1 MKTHQQKW
9 KKGIQKNWIENFT
22 ELIELAN
29 RNRRCAETTPD
40 YHWHDNVGCSS
51 AATKYGKLEMRRS
64 QHTSTSSYGLLFV
77 QHKIWFLAAS
87 IRWWMLFMLVLL
99 NAQRCALCFSL
110 SHWLPF
116 PASIQKYV
124 ADLPSR
130 INIHTKMTTRLFP
143 SLSHYNQTHRCR
155 TLSHWHTACTERFHF
170 IGANE
175 DEHRL
180 PSFMI
185 KVFVFNVC
193 SCSGLEL

>member
-9 KKGIQKNWIENFT
+9 KKGIQKNWIENST
-22 ELIELAN
+22 EMIELAN

-116 PASIQKYV
+116 PASHREVCCGFAVSHKHPHQNDNAAIPFIEPLQSNASMPHTLTLTHGLYRKISLYRG
-124 ADLPSR
+124 P
-130 INIHTKMTTRLFP
+130 TKM
-143 SLSHYNQTHRCR
+143 S
-155 TLSHWHTACTERFHF
+155 
-170 IGANE
+170 IGC
-175 DEHRL
+175 L
-180 PSFMI
+180 VSW
-185 KVFVFNVC
+185 
-193 SCSGLEL
+193 